1 MVSKCILTVLNS
13 MAAEKSI
20 DTSNLEARVSDTF
33 AQHLD
38 TVQTLSGELV
48 PIITRAAN
56 ICLAALLADKKILS
70 CGNGGSAADAQ
81 HFSSELLNRF
91 ELERPGLPA
100 VALTTDSST
109 LTSIA
114 NDYHYD
120 EIFSKQ
126 VRALGQP
133 GDILLAISTSGNSTN
148 VIRAVEAAHERD
160 MRVVAMNGRD
170 GGEISRILN
179 ENDVDILVRGPS
191 TARVQ
196 EMHIIVIHCLCDL
209 IDHQLLGQS

>member
-1 MVSKCILTVLNS
+1 
-13 MAAEKSI
+13 MAAEKQN
-20 DTSNLEARVSDTF
+20 DTRNLEARVANTF
-33 AQHLD
+33 QQHLD
-38 TVQTLSGELV
+38 TVQALSGDLI

-160 MRVVAMNGRD
+160 MKVVAMNGRE

-196 EMHIIVIHCLCDL
+196 EIHIIVIHCLCDL
-209 IDHQLLGQS
+209 IDHQLLGQA